1 MADEP
6 DLKYPLAPTDEWY
19 GEANYKTTGGNLVEM
34 TPEDFLSR
42 VRPLDMDEISREN
55 IGFLKEHIVSGR
67 LLDPLQIYR
76 NGSED
81 GRHRAHA
88 AKELGIK
95 KIPVITWTDPRSV
108 DRSKL
113 PAVIDAASAAT
124 GIARLG
130 ANEPRPKGKGEVFR
144 GIGSLA
150 RRRVFPLVRLAQ
162 EGYGMLSDEQKDEL
176 QEFLARPAHELVGME
191 KPGIEYVRDW
201 LGMEQPS
208 PTESPDRKSQASKTT
223 QEKLDDF
230 FLNMGEDGVG
240 TEYPDVYRGIERYV
254 MNADRK
260 GLSDALSSESYPE
273 YRRVMQFNLRS
284 MFPDGSIPVK
294 RVEGYGQG
302 PGVDRKTKRFNV
314 SPEDVVFVGGESE
327 YELIIKGAKY
337 GYDRPVSVRITP
349 KAPERKASGGF
360 VDKPLYNDARIGGMI

>member
-360 VDKPLYNDARIGGMI
+360 VDKPLYNDARIGGVI

>member
-1 MADEP
+1 
-6 DLKYPLAPTDEWY
+6 
-19 GEANYKTTGGNLVEM
+19 
-34 TPEDFLSR
+34 
-42 VRPLDMDEISREN
+42 
-55 IGFLKEHIVSGR
+55 
-67 LLDPLQIYR
+67 
-76 NGSED
+76 
-81 GRHRAHA
+81 
-88 AKELGIK
+88 
-95 KIPVITWTDPRSV
+95 
-108 DRSKL
+108 
-113 PAVIDAASAAT
+113 
-124 GIARLG
+124 
-130 ANEPRPKGKGEVFR
+130 
-144 GIGSLA
+144 
-150 RRRVFPLVRLAQ
+150 
-162 EGYGMLSDEQKDEL
+162 MLSDEQKDEL

-208 PTESPDRKSQASKTT
+208 PTESPDRKSQAPKTT

-349 KAPERKASGGF
+349 EAPDRKASGGF